1 MRIGE
6 PDVIGWMAS
15 VDSHVLDFWERYD
28 AIFPLSSH
36 DERWIQ
42 HGVLCSMISNFQSL
56 YAASK
61 GAKMEALTVN
71 RFIPER
77 LQEQEQQKAV
87 QSAEEISKTLEARF
101 GLR

>member
-1 MRIGE
+1 
-6 PDVIGWMAS
+6 
-15 VDSHVLDFWERYD
+15 
-28 AIFPLSSH
+28 
-36 DERWIQ
+36 
-42 HGVLCSMISNFQSL
+42 
-56 YAASK
+56 
-61 GAKMEALTVN
+61 MEALTVN

>member
-1 MRIGE
+1 
-6 PDVIGWMAS
+6 
-15 VDSHVLDFWERYD
+15 
-28 AIFPLSSH
+28 
-36 DERWIQ
+36 
-42 HGVLCSMISNFQSL
+42 MISNFQSL